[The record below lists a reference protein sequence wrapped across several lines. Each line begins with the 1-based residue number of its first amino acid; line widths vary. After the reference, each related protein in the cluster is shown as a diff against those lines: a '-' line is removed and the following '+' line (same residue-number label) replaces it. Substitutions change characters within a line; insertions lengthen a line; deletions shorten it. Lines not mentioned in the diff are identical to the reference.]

1 MDYVLIF
8 GAEGLAQLFDR
19 WLGPSEKLRQYLAA
33 LGNEQIEIARQLI
46 NIVPS
51 DRILAILQYLIEDYS
66 HRRAGWP
73 DLLVHRENE
82 IMFAEVHAAGT
93 KLGENKERWIRDNYE
108 RLHFEL
114 RLVNVLKSEDRRS
127 AA

>member
-1 MDYVLIF
+1 
-8 GAEGLAQLFDR
+8 LAQLFDR
-19 WLGPSEKLRQYLAA
+19 WLDPSEKLRQYLAA

-46 NIVPS
+46 SIVPAN
-51 DRILAILQYLIEDYS
+51 RILAILEYLIEDLW

-82 IMFAEVHAAGT
+82 IMFAEVQAAGS

-108 RLHFEL
+108 RLHFPFK
-114 RLVNVLKSEDRRS
+114 LVSVLKKERHR
-127 AA
+127 AVA